1 MKQNIS
7 FSTLEKRRESP
18 MQEYKDI
25 ITFFMIYF
33 WHFRLFTVTYF
44 YEKKMYV

>member
-33 WHFRLFTVTYF
+33 LSF
-44 YEKKMYV
+44 